1 MTLQRLNEHLNMILE
16 LQGAEERLSYMRS
29 QILSAVNYDGMPH
42 GHEVSRN
49 TENLAIL
56 LQNQIDDVNRL
67 SRMVESSEREIREF
81 VESIEDNRT
90 KVIFNLRFLCG
101 FKWEAVGRMLGKGI
115 SADAV
120 RSVCMRYLSK
130 ERENDGLHSIT
141 NLNDGLHPQ

>member
-1 MTLQRLNEHLNMILE
+1 MTLQRLNEHLNMVLE
-16 LQGAEERLSYMRS
+16 LQGAEERLSSMRS

-90 KVIFNLRFLCG
+90 KVIFKLRFLCG
-101 FKWEAVGRMLGKGI
+101 FKWEAVAVMIGGGNTV
-115 SADAV
+115 DAV
-120 RSVCMRYLSK
+120 KSCCYRFLGVK
-130 ERENDGLHSIT
+130 DAPT
-141 NLNDGLHPQ
+141 

>member
-1 MTLQRLNEHLNMILE
+1 MTLQRLNEHLNMVLE
-16 LQGAEERLSYMRS
+16 LQGAEERLSSMRS

-67 SRMVESSEREIREF
+67 SRMVETSEREIREF

-90 KVIFNLRFLCG
+90 KVIFNLHFICG
-101 FKWEAVGRMLGKGI
+101 MKWEAV
-115 SADAV
+115 AV
-120 RSVCMRYLSK
+120 IIGGGNSRDSVRTACYRYL
-130 ERENDGLHSIT
+130 REDP
-141 NLNDGLHPQ
+141 DKDVQ